1 MDGTSPPCSASN
13 SISTFLSH
21 GGGFYLPAVQQGQRD
36 RWVLSVIVH
45 QGLQHILSNML
56 LYIVLARHL
65 ERRYGTWRLVVVST
79 ISGIGGN
86 LFCCLFSDPCT
97 VVVGASGLIFGVA
110 AFWIAD
116 LLLHLHEIR
125 GILLQ
130 LFLIL
135 VFFVLFLVTII
146 TQPHVSH
153 FSHLGGLLA
162 GLFPSMLF
170 LPSSGGRLPDTVIIA
185 VGLTCTVMFNAIL
198 FPCGVPHQAAEKL
211 RVLDPFG
218 GGHVRDVQGTEYAR
232 LVRTG
237 NLHAVVLPD
246 E

>member
-1 MDGTSPPCSASN
+1 
-13 SISTFLSH
+13 
-21 GGGFYLPAVQQGQRD
+21 
-36 RWVLSVIVH
+36 
-45 QGLQHILSNML
+45 ML
-56 LYIVLARHL
+56 LYIVLAWHL

-79 ISGIGGN
+79 LSGIGGN

-110 AFWIAD
+110 AFWLAD
-116 LLLHLHEIR
+116 LLVHLYEIR

-130 LFLIL
+130 LFFVL

-170 LPSSGGRLPDTVIIA
+170 LPSSGGRLSDTVIMSL
-185 VGLTCTVMFNAIL
+185 GLAFTVMFNAVL
-198 FPCGVPHQAAEKL
+198 FPVAYLVSLQRTFACRTPRRECRYAVPDAA
-211 RVLDPFG
+211 VTAPQC
-218 GGHVRDVQGTEYAR
+218 HGTLFHR
-232 LVRTG
+232 C
-237 NLHAVVLPD
+237 
-246 E
+246 